1 MWKWLDVLFG
11 RSMAGKDESLHADM
25 ADELRR
31 NRRQG
36 SDAAALL
43 MVPGIADPG
52 DEALGPG
59 PGASGAGEPGGIDG
73 GSCGGSCGAV

>member
-25 ADELRR
+25 ADELRGK
-31 NRRQG
+31 RRQG

-52 DEALGPG
+52 DEASGPG
-59 PGASGAGEPGGIDG
+59 SGASGAGEPGAIDG